1 MRRILIVFLQILL
14 CGLMPLAC
22 HHANPRSTSSPPPP
36 ETSYRVE
43 SLSLTTDGT
52 SKVIPVAFVRPEFI
66 EASHAQP
73 ALGRSFI
80 DDDYRP
86 RPQGVALLSHGLW
99 RRQYKSNPQIVG
111 MNVILNGR
119 AYTVIGVM
127 PKAFK
132 HPREAEIWVPDE
144 TK

>member
-14 CGLMPLAC
+14 CGLLPLAC
-22 HHANPRSTSSPPPP
+22 HHGTPRSTTSPPPP
-36 ETSYRVE
+36 ESSYRVE
-43 SLSLTTDGT
+43 SLSLATDGAG
-52 SKVIPVAFVRPEFI
+52 KVISVAFVRPEFI
-66 EASHAQP
+66 QASHAQP

-80 DDDYRP
+80 NEEYKP

-99 RRQYKSNPQIVG
+99 RQQFKSDPQIIG
-111 MNVILNGR
+111 RNVSLNGK

-132 HPREAEIWVPDE
+132 HPRDAEIWVPDE
-144 TK
+144 TQ